1 MSRPVIST
9 PKKKTHSTFTNP
21 SFLEAQLSFIGHSLK
36 RNTHKQ
42 PFLFKI
48 LESVLI
54 ATTCVIT
61 QATKQMQGNDFSV
74 QIAAETWRE
83 IWQNALRICSS
94 SSTEENSALTTN
106 WRHEKISRLG
116 PQWKMTE
123 DTYNR
128 SMWPG
133 HNVACCRSN
142 IVQELESIFGAGCD
156 VNPLLSGFLVGKV
169 LRENFTR
176 LLSQQ
181 SRTSKVSK
189 LKHICVFETSF

>member
-1 MSRPVIST
+1 MSIWERAQQLVPFIIKGKNKMSRPVIST

-61 QATKQMQGNDFSV
+61 RATKQMQGNDFSV
-74 QIAAETWRE
+74 QITAETWRE

-106 WRHEKISRLG
+106 
-116 PQWKMTE
+116 
-123 DTYNR
+123 
-128 SMWPG
+128 
-133 HNVACCRSN
+133 V
-142 IVQELESIFGAGCD
+142 
-156 VNPLLSGFLVGKV
+156 
-169 LRENFTR
+169 
-176 LLSQQ
+176 SQ
-181 SRTSKVSK
+181 
-189 LKHICVFETSF
+189 LKT